1 MSRSATPE
9 IAPASA
15 PAQGPTPEAEAR
27 RLATKGRVRVPTVL
41 QMEQVEC
48 GAASLG
54 MILAHFGR
62 WVQLRELRVAC
73 GISRDGASALDIV
86 RAGRKYGLEGT
97 GHVGDV
103 SKLDGLTVPAI
114 VWLRRSH
121 FAVLEGA
128 RNGTF
133 QLNDPD
139 GGRYALSAREFVEAY
154 SGAAISFEKTADL
167 QRSGH
172 PFSIR
177 RSLGVRLR
185 RSRAGIAFAVA
196 TGLLAMILGLAVA
209 PLSELFVND
218 VLSSYG
224 TGDQLVPIVVA
235 LLAVGLFR
243 GGLTLLEYG
252 VLTRLQIK
260 FSLVGSA
267 SFLDRLLRLP
277 IAFYLE
283 RTTGDLS
290 QRVTYNAQVA
300 QLLATQFAGAAIALI
315 GIVGYAG
322 LMLWY
327 QWVIGLVVLGLT
339 LLNVIALRTVMTRR
353 RTAQSRVV
361 HHQNSLRGTT
371 VSALRSI
378 ETIKA
383 SGMEDD
389 IFASLT
395 GQQARYINAQAS
407 LVTSTALL
415 GAIPTFLLAVT
426 SGAILVLGG
435 LFVLDGS
442 FTFGGLLALQALA
455 VSINAPVQ
463 TLMSTGSQLQLVGA
477 NLEALDD
484 VIANPLDE
492 RFEQA
497 PAAGSSVPPF
507 DGSIRLEHVSFGYSH
522 SEKPLV
528 TDFSLELEP
537 GARVAL
543 VGVSG
548 AGKTTIGNI
557 AAGLLEPWGGSVLY
571 GGRPAA
577 EFPLGARQRPWAKV
591 DQSIVLFEGTVRE
604 NVSLWD
610 DTIPEADV
618 VAALRD
624 AQLLEDVLAR
634 RGGLDALVKQDG
646 LNFSGGQGQR
656 IEIAR
661 ALALNPRAVILD
673 EATSALDTDTE
684 TALDEALRARGLSCL
699 IIAHRLSTI
708 RDADEIVVLGRGGAV
723 VERGPHGDLM
733 GAKGEYFRLVGD
745 AGGGGDVG
753 T

>member
-1 MSRSATPE
+1 MSPTATAETRPS
-9 IAPASA
+9 P
-15 PAQGPTPEAEAR
+15 GTTPQEEAERLTTQR
-27 RLATKGRVRVPTVL
+27 RERVPTVL

-54 MILAHFGR
+54 MVLAHFGR
-62 WVQLRELRVAC
+62 WVQLRELREAC

-86 RAGRKYGLEGT
+86 RAGRKYGVEGT
-97 GHVGDV
+97 GHVGEI
-103 SKLDGLTVPAI
+103 SKLEGLDVPAI

-128 RNGTF
+128 RNGSF
-133 QLNDPD
+133 HLNDPD
-139 GGRYALSAREFVEAY
+139 GGRYSLDAREFAEAY
-154 SGAAISFEKTADL
+154 SGAAISFEKTADFE
-167 QRSGH
+167 RRGR
-172 PFSIR
+172 PFSIV
-177 RSLGVRLR
+177 RSLGARLR
-185 RSRAGIAFAVA
+185 HSRPGIAFAVA
-196 TGLLAMILGLAVA
+196 TGLLAMVLGLAVA
-209 PLSELFVND
+209 PLSQLFVND
-218 VLSSYG
+218 VLAASG

-252 VLTRLQIK
+252 ALTRLQVK

-300 QLLATQFAGAAIALI
+300 QLLATQLAGAAIALI
-315 GIVGYAG
+315 GIVGYAA

-327 QWVIGLVVLGLT
+327 QWEIALVVLALT
-339 LLNVIALRTVMTRR
+339 LLNVVALRAVMTRR

-361 HHQNSLRGTT
+361 HDQNSLRGTT

-378 ETIKA
+378 ETVKA
-383 SGMEDD
+383 SGMEDE

-415 GAIPTFLLAVT
+415 GAIPTFLLAVI

-435 LFVLDGS
+435 LFVLDGTFS
-442 FTFGGLLALQALA
+442 FGGLLAMQALA
-455 VSINAPVQ
+455 VSIDAPVQ
-463 TLMSTGSQLQLVGA
+463 TLMSTGSQLQLIGA

-484 VIANPLDE
+484 VIANPLD
-492 RFEQA
+492 RRYEQTA
-497 PAAGSSVPPF
+497 SGSTAPPF
-507 DGSIRLEHVSFGYSH
+507 DGSIRLERVTFGYNRTK
-522 SEKPLV
+522 KPLIA
-528 TDFSLELEP
+528 DFSLELEP

-548 AGKTTIGNI
+548 AGKTTIGNL
-557 AAGLLEPWGGSVLY
+557 AAGLLEPWGGTVLY
-571 GGRPAA
+571 GGRPAS
-577 EFPLGARQRPWAKV
+577 EFPLGARRRPWAKV

-610 DTIPEADV
+610 EAVPEADV

-624 AQLLEDVLAR
+624 AQVLDDVLAR
-634 RGGLDALVKQDG
+634 RGGLDAWVKQDG
-646 LNFSGGQGQR
+646 LNFSGGQSQR

-661 ALALNPRAVILD
+661 ALALNPRALILD
-673 EATSALDTDTE
+673 EATSALDTDAE
-684 TALDEALRARGLSCL
+684 VAVDNALRARGLTCL

-708 RDADEIVVLGRGGAV
+708 RDADEIVVLSRGGAV
-723 VERGPHGDLM
+723 VERGTHGDLM
-733 GAKGEYFRLVGD
+733 SAEGEYFRLVGE
-745 AGGGGDVG
+745 AEGGGDVG